1 MRVAVLSDIHGN
13 LEALHAVW
21 ADMAQCNVTR
31 VVSLGDMIG
40 YGPNPEEVLVFLR
53 EHDVPCCLGNHE
65 LGIAFRN
72 ERRWF
77 NLTARKGLNLT
88 ESLLSAESLSYIAC
102 LPRFLVV
109 EGARCVHGFPPES
122 VTTYLFQVP
131 DERLETWFHG
141 GERLAFVGHTH
152 ELTLTWW
159 NGAEVER
166 RALAR
171 GCIKTQDVPSLVNVG
186 SVGQPRD
193 GNNNAKYLIW
203 DTEFGVL
210 DVRFVRYEIERTV
223 AKIRERGFPEYYASR
238 LW

>member
-1 MRVAVLSDIHGN
+1 MRIAVVSDIHGN
-13 LEALHAVW
+13 LEALLAVW
-21 ADMAQCNVTR
+21 SDIAQLEVTR

-53 EHDVPCCLGNHE
+53 EHDVQCCLGNHE

-88 ESLLSAESLSYIAC
+88 ESLLSAESLSYIAG
-102 LPRFLVV
+102 LPRFRII
-109 EGARCVHGFPPES
+109 EGARCVHGYPPES

-131 DERLETWFHG
+131 DERLETWFHK
-141 GERLAFVGHTH
+141 GERLVFVGHTH
-152 ELTLTWW
+152 ELAWVRW

-166 RALAR
+166 RKLER
-171 GCIKTQDVPSLVNVG
+171 GCTMTLDAPSLVNVG

-203 DTEFGVL
+203 DTETGTL
-210 DVRFVRYEIERTV
+210 DVRFVRYDIERTV